1 MLQVSRQPANLT
13 RNDTIALSDRI
24 TIIKYNLMQ
33 TNKRY
38 FILLTIAGGGLFVVN
53 IALGPVDIPIHE
65 IVAILFTGEPVQT
78 TAANIIE
85 FIRFPRAVTAILAG
99 SALSIGGLQMQTLF
113 RNPLAGPS
121 VLGISAGASLGVA
134 VVMLAAGSAT
144 SLFAIQQLGGWGSWL
159 IVGAATLGAAGV
171 LIIILLVS
179 SRIKSNVTLLII
191 GLMIGTMTTAIVS
204 IWQYFSNPQ
213 QIQDYLI
220 WTFGSL
226 GGVFGTQLLILAIVV
241 VIGLIMAFG
250 LSKSLNGLL
259 LGERYARSMGFAVQR
274 VRFWIIVS
282 ASLLAGVVT
291 AFCGPIGFVG
301 VAVPHLARSLFNTN
315 DHRTLIPATLLTGAV
330 LMLGCD
336 IIAQLPGSGSALPIS
351 AVTSLIG
358 SPVVIW
364 VIVRQRN
371 LQKSF

>member
-1 MLQVSRQPANLT
+1 MN
-13 RNDTIALSDRI
+13 
-24 TIIKYNLMQ
+24 
-33 TNKRY
+33 TNNKLY
-38 FILLTIAGGGLFVVN
+38 FTLLAVAAVVLFVVN
-53 IALGPVDIPIHE
+53 VMVGPVDISIWDMMN
-65 IVAILFTGEPVQT
+65 ILFTGESVQT
-78 TAANIIE
+78 TTADIVE
-85 FIRFPRAVTAILAG
+85 FIRFPRALTAIIAG
-99 SALSIGGLQMQTLF
+99 AALSVGGLQMQTLF

-121 VLGISAGASLGVA
+121 VLGISSGASLGVA
-134 VVMLAAGSAT
+134 VVMLAAGSVT
-144 SLFAIQQLGGWGSWL
+144 SIFAIQQLGGWGSWL
-159 IVGAATLGAAGV
+159 IVGAATLGSSLV
-171 LIIILLVS
+171 LVVILLVS

-226 GGVFGTQLLILAIVV
+226 GGVFGSQLWILGIVV
-241 VIGLIMAFG
+241 LVGLLMAFG

-259 LGERYARSMGFAVQR
+259 LGERYAQSMGFSVR
-274 VRFWIIVS
+274 RIRFWIIVS

-315 DHRTLIPATLLTGAV
+315 DHRTLIPATLLSGAV

-336 IIAQLPGSGSALPIS
+336 IIAQLPGSSSALPIS

-358 SPVVIW
+358 APVVIW

>member
-1 MLQVSRQPANLT
+1 
-13 RNDTIALSDRI
+13 
-24 TIIKYNLMQ
+24 MQ
-33 TNKRY
+33 TNKKLY
-38 FILLTIAGGGLFVVN
+38 FLLLIIGGMALFIIN
-53 IALGPVDIPIHE
+53 IALGPVDIPLAD
-65 IVAILFTGEPVQT
+65 IVAIIFTEGGRHESWIK
-78 TAANIIE
+78 IIE
-85 FIRFPRAVTAILAG
+85 LIRLPRAVTAVIAG
-99 SALSIGGLQMQTLF
+99 AALSVGGLQMQTLF

-121 VLGISAGASLGVA
+121 VLGINAGASLGVA
-134 VVMLAAGSAT
+134 VVMLAIGSAT
-144 SLFAIQQLGGWGSWL
+144 SIFAIQQLGGWGSWL
-159 IVGAATLGAAGV
+159 IIGAATLGAAGV
-171 LIIILLVS
+171 LLVILLVS

-191 GLMIGTMTTAIVS
+191 GLMVGTMTIAIVS

-226 GGVFGTQLLILAIVV
+226 GGVFGTQLLILSIVAV
-241 VIGLIMAFG
+241 GGSVLAFG

-259 LGERYARSMGFAVQR
+259 LGEQYAQSMGFAVRR

-282 ASLLAGVVT
+282 ASLLAGAVT

-315 DHRTLIPATLLTGAV
+315 NHRTLIPATLLCGAV

-336 IIAQLPGSGSALPIS
+336 IIAQLPGTSSTLPIS
-351 AVTSLIG
+351 AVTSLVG

-371 LQKSF
+371 LQKSFT

>member
-1 MLQVSRQPANLT
+1 
-13 RNDTIALSDRI
+13 
-24 TIIKYNLMQ
+24 MQ
-33 TNKRY
+33 TNKKPY
-38 FILLTIAGGGLFVVN
+38 FLLLIVGGAVLFVVN
-53 IALGPVDIPIHE
+53 IALGPVDIPLTD
-65 IVAILFTGEPVQT
+65 IVAIIFSGEGRRQAWV
-78 TAANIIE
+78 NIIQ
-85 FIRFPRAVTAILAG
+85 FIRIPRALTAVIAG
-99 SALSIGGLQMQTLF
+99 AALSVGGLEMQTLF

-144 SLFAIQQLGGWGSWL
+144 SIYAIQQLGGWGSW
-159 IVGAATLGAAGV
+159 IIIGAATAGAAAV
-171 LIIILLVS
+171 LLLILLIS
-179 SRIKSNVTLLII
+179 SRIRSNVTLLII
-191 GLMIGTMTTAIVS
+191 GLMIGTMTIAIVS

-226 GGVFGTQLLILAIVV
+226 GGVFGTQLLILGIVAV
-241 VIGLIMAFG
+241 AGCILTFG

-259 LGERYARSMGFAVQR
+259 LGERYAQSMGFAVRR
-274 VRFWIIVS
+274 VRFWIIMS
-282 ASLLAGVVT
+282 ASLLAGAVT

-315 DHRTLIPATLLTGAV
+315 NHRTLIPATILCGAV

-336 IIAQLPGSGSALPIS
+336 IIAQLPGTASTLPIS
-351 AVTSLIG
+351 AVTSLVG

-364 VIVRQRN
+364 VIIRQRN
-371 LQKSF
+371 LQKSFA